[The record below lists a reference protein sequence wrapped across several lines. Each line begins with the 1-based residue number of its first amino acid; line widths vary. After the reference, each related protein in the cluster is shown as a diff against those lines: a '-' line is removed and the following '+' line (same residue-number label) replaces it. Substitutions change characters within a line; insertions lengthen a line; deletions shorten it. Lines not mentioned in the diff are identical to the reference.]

1 VTHFAKKNFILLWNK
16 PTLQFLDFIAMKTT
30 QQYFSILM
38 LLIAACSLATS
49 VARGADD
56 RNASPEKEK
65 ELLAVLRSEAPAAE
79 KAIACKNLAI
89 HGSSESVSDLAMLLP
104 NPELSSWARI
114 ALEAIP
120 GTSAD
125 EALREAA
132 GSLGGRLQVGMINSL
147 GVRRDAGATEM
158 LVAKLQDSDGD
169 VASAAAVALGR
180 IANSVATE
188 SLRQQLSVA
197 PVAVRS
203 AIAEGCV
210 LCAERLHLEGKSA
223 QAAAIYDEVR
233 AADVPRQR
241 IIEATR
247 GAILARNQD
256 GIPLLLEQFQSPDK
270 GLFQVGLSTAR
281 EFPGAEVDKALA
293 AQLDRAA
300 PERAALI
307 IQAMADRPETVVLAA
322 VLKAAG
328 SGPKVVR
335 ISAIDALGRVGNV
348 SCLSSL
354 LNSALD
360 ADTDVAQTSKQ
371 TLAVLPGAQVDS
383 QIVALL
389 PKADGKKYPLLI
401 ELIGQRRID
410 AIPELL
416 KAVDHSDRV
425 VRSAALIALGETV
438 SLKNL
443 SVLISQVIAPKHA
456 EDGLVAQQALKAA
469 SIRMPDREAC
479 ASELTTAVDRA
490 SSVPTK
496 GALLEILGAVGGTK
510 ALATIG
516 TAAKNT
522 NPQLQDIGTRLL
534 GEWMTEDAAPV
545 LLDLA
550 KTPSNSYN
558 IRALRG
564 YIRIARQFVL
574 PEEQRVE
581 MCQKAFEASRQ
592 TAEKKLV
599 LDVLKRYPSAETL
612 KLAIKAIQI
621 PELKD
626 DATQA
631 TLLIA
636 QKVAGKDGSVKE
648 LLANAGLDKVKLEI
662 IKAEYGSGGTQ
673 VDVTGVL
680 QKQVGDLPVITLAS
694 GSYNSSFGGDP
705 LPGSAKLLKVQ
716 YRINGKTGDAS
727 FPEDSL
733 IILPMPK

>member
-1 VTHFAKKNFILLWNK
+1 
-16 PTLQFLDFIAMKTT
+16 
-30 QQYFSILM
+30 
-38 LLIAACSLATS
+38 
-49 VARGADD
+49 
-56 RNASPEKEK
+56 
-65 ELLAVLRSEAPAAE
+65 
-79 KAIACKNLAI
+79 
-89 HGSSESVSDLAMLLP
+89 
-104 NPELSSWARI
+104 
-114 ALEAIP
+114 
-120 GTSAD
+120 
-125 EALREAA
+125 
-132 GSLGGRLQVGMINSL
+132 
-147 GVRRDAGATEM
+147 
-158 LVAKLQDSDGD
+158 
-169 VASAAAVALGR
+169 
-180 IANSVATE
+180 
-188 SLRQQLSVA
+188 
-197 PVAVRS
+197 
-203 AIAEGCV
+203 
-210 LCAERLHLEGKSA
+210 
-223 QAAAIYDEVR
+223 
-233 AADVPRQR
+233 
-241 IIEATR
+241 
-247 GAILARNQD
+247 
-256 GIPLLLEQFQSPDK
+256 
-270 GLFQVGLSTAR
+270 
-281 EFPGAEVDKALA
+281 
-293 AQLDRAA
+293 
-300 PERAALI
+300 
-307 IQAMADRPETVVLAA
+307 
-322 VLKAAG
+322 LKAAG
-328 SGPKVVR
+328 QGPKVVR
-335 ISAIDALGRVGNV
+335 VSAIDALGRVGNE

-360 ADTDVAQTSKQ
+360 ADSDVAQTSKQ

-389 PKADGKKYPLLI
+389 PKAEGKMYPLLI
-401 ELIGQRRID
+401 ELVGQRRID
-410 AIPELL
+410 AISQLL

-443 SVLISQVIAPKHA
+443 SVLISQVIAPKYA
-456 EDGLVAQQALKAA
+456 EDGLVAQQALKSA

-496 GALLEILGAVGGTK
+496 AALLEILGAVGGTK

-516 TAAKNT
+516 TAAKST

-581 MCQKAFEASRQ
+581 MCQKAFDASRQ

-631 TLLIA
+631 TLFIA

-673 VDVTGVL
+673 VDVTDVL
-680 QKQVGDLPVITLAS
+680 QKQAGDLPVITLAS
-694 GSYNSSFGGDP
+694 ASYNSSFGGDP
-705 LPGSAKLLKVQ
+705 LPGSAKVLKVQ